1 MWLDDVEGQLFPF
14 GTLPVGATAAASS
27 RRKPGHSIELHPYE
41 LPDGRF
47 VYGEPIDATKGQ
59 VVALD
64 ADGNEIDRGRIVP
77 AG

>member
-1 MWLDDVEGQLFPF
+1 
-14 GTLPVGATAAASS
+14 VGATAARFETEAGDSV
-27 RRKPGHSIELHPYE
+27 EMHPYE

-47 VYGEPIDATKGQ
+47 VYGEPIDAAKGQ

-64 ADGNEIDRGRIVP
+64 ADGNEIDRGRVVP